1 MNQIKRITR
10 EEYITL
16 VEKRQGKD
24 MVVQVDGAFCKNLK
38 DYFRFIYQ
46 RLNFPADTIR
56 PSYNGYD
63 DWMTDGTYFN
73 NDKIHLIILNYDMFI
88 SEDIEAKQIIMDH
101 FETHILPWWEHDV
114 VNCVVGG
121 KTKEFNVYIVE

>member
-24 MVVQVDGAFCKNLK
+24 MVVQVDGAFCENLK

-46 RLNFPADTIR
+46 RLNFPEDTILS
-56 PSYNGYD
+56 SYDGYD
-63 DWMTDGTYFN
+63 DWIADLGGGYWIN
-73 NDKIHLIILNYDMFI
+73 III
-88 SEDIEAKQIIMDH
+88 
-101 FETHILPWWEHDV
+101 
-114 VNCVVGG
+114 G
-121 KTKEFNVYIVE
+121 